1 MGIIYFVLVLS
12 VIIVIHEIGH
22 LVAAKLFHVYCY
34 EFSLGMGPKLFA
46 YQGKETK
53 YTLRLIPI
61 GGYVAM
67 AGEQEDDMELY
78 PSIEVPAGRS
88 IKSIARWKRIIVML
102 AGVFMNF
109 LMAWI
114 IISGIL
120 MYSGGYVKD
129 APPVVAS
136 VVEQGPADVAGLQ
149 AGDVIKKVVFE
160 DGTVIK
166 PQSFTDISLFTQMYG
181 GKITYTVSR
190 NGEMLDFVVQGQPNE
205 NGLYLVGIGSPTP
218 EIVKITPFNAGIYS
232 FDYMVDMTRNIFKSL
247 TRLVQ
252 GNGLDQL
259 SGPVGIYEVT
269 SQQASKGLPDLLIL
283 VAMLSLNVGIFNL
296 LPLPVLDG
304 GRVILVLV
312 EMVIRK
318 PLNKKFEV
326 GIMTASMVLLLA
338 LMVFATWQDIT
349 RIFIK

>member
-1 MGIIYFVLVLS
+1 MGIIYFIVVLS
-12 VIIVIHEIGH
+12 VIIVIHELGH

-78 PSIEVPAGRS
+78 PDIPVPANRS
-88 IKSIARWKRIIVML
+88 IKGIARWKRIIVML
-102 AGVFMNF
+102 AGVTMNF
-109 LMAWI
+109 LMCWLI
-114 IISGIL
+114 IAGIL
-120 MYSGGYVKD
+120 MYSGGYVKNT
-129 APPVVAS
+129 PPVVAS
-136 VVEQGPADVAGLQ
+136 VVEQSPAEVAGLQ
-149 AGDVIKKVVFE
+149 EGDVIKKVVFE

-166 PQSFTDISLFTQMYG
+166 PQSFSDISIFTQMYD
-181 GKITYTVSR
+181 GKMTYTVDR
-190 NGEMLDFVVQGQPNE
+190 NGTLLDFTLKGEKNQDGF
-205 NGLYLVGIGSPTP
+205 YLVGIGSPQP
-218 EIVKITPFNAGIYS
+218 EVVKITLLNSGYYS
-232 FDYMVDMTRNIFKSL
+232 FDYMVDMTRSIFKSL

-259 SGPVGIYEVT
+259 SGPVGIYQVT
-269 SQQASKGLPDLLIL
+269 AEQASKGVPDLLLL

-304 GRVILVLV
+304 GRVLLILV
-312 EMVIRK
+312 ETIIRK

-326 GIMTASMVLLLA
+326 GIMTASMILLLA